1 MGLIPEKN
9 DLTFIKLVLSYKM
22 ITSIIETLCHVMREI
37 CGIITLMV
45 LTKLYLKWRQGV
57 MEVTEYNDN

>member
-1 MGLIPEKN
+1 
-9 DLTFIKLVLSYKM
+9 M